1 MYLLR
6 FFNQA
11 LGFIIIPI
19 IATKFG
25 AQSFGQYATDMA
37 IIAYVVLISDYG
49 FDLNATKN
57 ISERKNNLNEV
68 SKIVTVTLFSKLA
81 LVCLSGVIIV
91 SYLYLVSSTDLL
103 LISCFFSV
111 VGQILFPTF
120 VFQGLLVNKHIVK
133 VISLTKTIGF
143 LTIIIVLTYC
153 QNLSIVVYPLLLGVF
168 NLLSLI
174 WGLFIIKNKLG
185 LYLNAPTFNEVL
197 DALREG
203 FNFFL
208 VKLGNGFNAS
218 ITILT
223 FSFLF
228 SPIIVAYL
236 SISEKIQRVINGLF
250 IPLIQALFP
259 YFTKRNEK
267 GERGKVHILYFV
279 SIFFLLLTI
288 SIIISIYS
296 NSIILI
302 LFGESYI
309 EASNILSILIF
320 APPISYVRNL
330 VTEVYLINWG
340 LESSVRSNI
349 FISSIFAGIYCVISS
364 SYYGYEAG
372 SFTILISELLII
384 LLSIRTGYRKL
395 L

>member
-91 SYLYLVSSTDLL
+91 SYLYLVSSNDLL

-120 VFQGLLVNKHIVK
+120 VFQGLLVNKHIVI
-133 VISLTKTIGF
+133 VISFTKTIGF
-143 LTIIIVLTYC
+143 LTIIIVLTC
-153 QNLSIVVYPLLLGVF
+153 FQNLSIVVYPLLLGVF
-168 NLLSLI
+168 NLLSLM
-174 WGLFIIKNKLG
+174 WALFIVKNKLG

-197 DALREG
+197 EALRGG

-218 ITILT
+218 IMILT

-236 SISEKIQRVINGLF
+236 SISEKIQRAIDGLF

-259 YFTKRNEK
+259 YFTKHNEK
-267 GERGKVHILYFV
+267 GKVHILYFV

-296 NSIILI
+296 NSIILV

-320 APPISYVRNL
+320 APPVSYVRNL

-349 FISSIFAGIYCVISS
+349 FISSIFAGIYCVVSS
-364 SYYGYEAG
+364 SYYGYEAA

-384 LLSIRTGYRKL
+384 FLSIRTGYRKL
-395 L
+395 S